1 MTEQQQMPVPTSD
14 MLVVRRT
21 ANPDGSSRPVFTIVR
36 KPSVSSSA
44 TAAAPEASQPSTTAT
59 ATLSS
64 LSSAGAQED
73 SNSGAD
79 IYGESFWIDDMG
91 CDPIMDVAPGS
102 GRQLQAGTSAASQS
116 FTHLVIDSGRVGQGL
131 SASSGRQS
139 RLLRY
144 SLGPEGVSSG
154 STTMTPLPTPI
165 SPKLAASSDQFSST
179 KVPPKMLQCSK
190 CGKHFRNLYS
200 LEHHICAPRRKQL
213 SRQQVQQQEVNGIRY
228 YLCPA
233 CSKPFK
239 WIGNLTRHFHTHTGG
254 RFFRCEICGK
264 SFFTSYQV
272 KRHMNSHLGVRYK
285 CTICAKPFTCKYSCT
300 WHIRQHMLSQQE
312 QQRQQEQQ
320 TGALLLTGDHHEID
334 MDDLEDAD
342 SIVDEEEDI
351 NPSLP
356 AGLPVSVS
364 TGEAPVLTAS
374 PVAKVTVKTY
384 CPT

>member
-91 CDPIMDVAPGS
+91 CDPIMDVAPGLAGS
-102 GRQLQAGTSAASQS
+102 YRLAHLQRRI
-116 FTHLVIDSGRVGQGL
+116 IDSGRVGQGL

-139 RLLRY
+139 RLPVQSSVRK
-144 SLGPEGVSSG
+144 GVSSG

-285 CTICAKPFTCKYSCT
+285 CTICAKPFTCKYSCHL
-300 WHIRQHMLSQQE
+300 HIRQHMLSQH
-312 QQRQQEQQ
+312 RSNSGSREQQ

-356 AGLPVSVS
+356 RGLIKV
-364 TGEAPVLTAS
+364 TAATAALCTAS
-374 PVAKVTVKTY
+374 E
-384 CPT
+384 